1 MNHGELDV
9 CVTSGYRIT
18 TDWRTPTSS
27 LEAEAIV
34 YGTGGVTFAR
44 FTLGAGGSY
53 SQTQQML
60 RDRVEARAR
69 AWIAADAQT
78 RARMQRLDHASYW
91 ARSQFWRRFLAR
103 SA

>member
-1 MNHGELDV
+1 MNHGDLDV

-44 FTLGAGGSY
+44 FKLGAGGNV

-69 AWIAADAQT
+69 AWIAADDKT
-78 RARMQRLDHASYW
+78 RARMQRLEHATYS
-91 ARSQFWRRFLAR
+91 ARGFFWRSR
-103 SA
+103 